1 MYQAFVVITSLPQIC
16 RNPTLGWREMCNIY
30 RGNHFS
36 GTLTCLEQFPRSNIP
51 YSNSET
57 GIRNKCW
64 GKGTRPCRGNSYAEK
79 WTMEMK
85 ESYAFVAQ
93 VANPTREISGLPYQR
108 CHVRV
113 LRVVERRLHLQFH
126 VGRIEHL
133 VPRSTLTTVS
143 IHVVHRAIS

>member
-1 MYQAFVVITSLPQIC
+1 
-16 RNPTLGWREMCNIY
+16 
-30 RGNHFS
+30 
-36 GTLTCLEQFPRSNIP
+36 
-51 YSNSET
+51 
-57 GIRNKCW
+57 
-64 GKGTRPCRGNSYAEK
+64 
-79 WTMEMK
+79 MEMK

-126 VGRIEHL
+126 VGWWIEHL
-133 VPRSTLTTVS
+133 VPRPTLTTVS